1 MIIECKNCSKKFT
14 VNDADIPS
22 NGRLVQCGFCSTQWH
37 QLPISTSE
45 KKISKS
51 EIIKENLSH
60 SSDEQETSDEQEA
73 SDGKKYKFM
82 GEQWV
87 ELHDSGKY
95 GKIAKKKIS
104 LELNTLTGKKKK
116 IQKQKKRNET
126 LIEKNDKFP
135 SFEEEKGMG
144 IFTFLILA
152 IIIGFSIIG
161 VLQTFKEQLLP
172 FWPDLDNYLTYISET
187 FYNIYIIIKD
197 LFITYR

>member
-14 VNDADIPS
+14 VNDTDIPS

-37 QLPISTSE
+37 QLPITVAD
-45 KKISKS
+45 KKITKS
-51 EIIKENLSH
+51 EITQENLSD
-60 SSDEQETSDEQEA
+60 SSDEQKA
-73 SDGKKYKFM
+73 ADGKKYKFM
-82 GEQWV
+82 GEQLV
-87 ELHDSGKY
+87 ELHASGKY
-95 GKIAKKKIS
+95 GKIAKKNIS
-104 LELNTLTGKKKK
+104 LELNTLTGKKVKV
-116 IQKQKKRNET
+116 QKQKNKNET

-135 SFEEEKGMG
+135 SFEEENGMG

-152 IIIGFSIIG
+152 IIVGFSIIG